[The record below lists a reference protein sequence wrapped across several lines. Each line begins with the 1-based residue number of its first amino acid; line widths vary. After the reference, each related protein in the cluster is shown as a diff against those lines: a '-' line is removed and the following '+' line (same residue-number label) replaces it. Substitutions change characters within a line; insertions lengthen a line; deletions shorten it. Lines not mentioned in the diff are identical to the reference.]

1 MPNRPKK
8 KLGLLLST
16 SPQHSNIETVS
27 RLAEAAL
34 AVNDQVYLYLIDEGT
49 RAMEDPRLARLA
61 ESGLKL
67 FVCAYGAE
75 RHRVALSGP
84 AVPCG
89 LVVLTDLIKGCDRFV
104 AFN

>member
-1 MPNRPKK
+1 MPNRSRR
-8 KLGLLLST
+8 KLGLLLS
-16 SPQHSNIETVS
+16 SPPQHPNIETVV
-27 RLAEAAL
+27 RLAETAL
-34 AVNDQVYLYLIDEGT
+34 ASRDQVYLYLIDEGA
-49 RAMEDPRLARLA
+49 RSMDDPRLARLA

-89 LVVLTDLIKGCDRFV
+89 LVVLTDLIKGCDRFI